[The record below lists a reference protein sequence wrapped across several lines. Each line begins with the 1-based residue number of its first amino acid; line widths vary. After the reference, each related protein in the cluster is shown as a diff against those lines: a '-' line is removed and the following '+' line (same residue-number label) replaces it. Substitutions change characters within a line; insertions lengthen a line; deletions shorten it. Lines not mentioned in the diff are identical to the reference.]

1 LQESVPLRTV
11 FQAFL
16 AARNAVAQRPFA
28 GYTLQYLLSTHNE
41 RLGSWSTERL
51 VVELLEAAQMRR
63 SRLRF
68 MRKIAVG
75 HLPLNNASR
84 RHVWR
89 FLDDLSASPWDAL
102 PLLLTCKGDMCDTEF
117 IRDIRAKKD
126 CMRGLE
132 QRAGEVLRSIQP
144 NSLLFVQTTELQ
156 RQAAA
161 GVVTCQVALDTV
173 LQSSRQLCSWFGFSE
188 KSSDSASQC
197 LRLLRVLGQNLD
209 RELSSLRR
217 SRARTRRG
225 ASALLNALW
234 PAVDTS
240 LVTLQVS
247 GDLEL
252 RRQILLSPVQR
263 DEDLSTIEA
272 RQAAAKRRKDAAI
285 QRAKIAAEESF
296 HRRHDLWHGGPEG
309 SYRRDP
315 LTGRWI
321 TDGSAR

>member
-1 LQESVPLRTV
+1 MSPDQADGFVRLVTRHVSAEVSEALRRAVQARGVESLTSAEAVVWAFVCVPNGTVWADLVSQRFDVEAKAAFVSGRAQGFSDLITRLQESVPLRTV

-16 AARNAVAQRPFA
+16 AAHNAVVQRPLA

-63 SRLRF
+63 SRLRL

-89 FLDDLSASPWDAL
+89 FLDDLSASLWDAL
-102 PLLLTCKGDMCDTEF
+102 PLLLTCKGDMCDTDF
-117 IRDIRAKKD
+117 ICDIRAKSD

-132 QRAGEVLRSIQP
+132 RRAGEVLRSIQP

-173 LQSSRQLCSWFGFSE
+173 LQCFQ
-188 KSSDSASQC
+188 AA
-197 LRLLRVLGQNLD
+197 LRLVR
-209 RELSSLRR
+209 
-217 SRARTRRG
+217 
-225 ASALLNALW
+225 
-234 PAVDTS
+234 
-240 LVTLQVS
+240 
-247 GDLEL
+247 
-252 RRQILLSPVQR
+252 IQR
-263 DEDLSTIEA
+263 DIV
-272 RQAAAKRRKDAAI
+272 
-285 QRAKIAAEESF
+285 
-296 HRRHDLWHGGPEG
+296 
-309 SYRRDP
+309 
-315 LTGRWI
+315 
-321 TDGSAR
+321 